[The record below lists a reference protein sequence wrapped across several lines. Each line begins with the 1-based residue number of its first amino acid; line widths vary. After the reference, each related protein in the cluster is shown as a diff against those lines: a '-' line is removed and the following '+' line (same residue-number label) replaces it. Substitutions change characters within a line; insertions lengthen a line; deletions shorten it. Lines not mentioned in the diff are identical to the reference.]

1 MKYNVGDKVEVVGT
15 KKQLIV
21 EDMEQFDSLN
31 LYYTSDKSA
40 YPEPQLKPA
49 GFQVLKN
56 LFTLSNDGK
65 NKQFDE
71 AWGNFSF

>member
-40 YPEPQLKPA
+40 YPEPQLKPV

-56 LFTLSNDGK
+56 LFTLSNDEK